1 MPPFQLG
8 FGYAAGRGRAGSG
21 CAHSL
26 EFFSQGPLLNFKET
40 NERYSPLGTEGCKS
54 TCQLP
59 SLVVRCYVVGQVGA
73 HNGNR

>member
-26 EFFSQGPLLNFKET
+26 EFFSQGPLLNFKE
-40 NERYSPLGTEGCKS
+40 NEREVQSLGDGRLQIHLSVVFSGGQMLCCRSGRSP
-54 TCQLP
+54 
-59 SLVVRCYVVGQVGA
+59 
-73 HNGNR
+73 